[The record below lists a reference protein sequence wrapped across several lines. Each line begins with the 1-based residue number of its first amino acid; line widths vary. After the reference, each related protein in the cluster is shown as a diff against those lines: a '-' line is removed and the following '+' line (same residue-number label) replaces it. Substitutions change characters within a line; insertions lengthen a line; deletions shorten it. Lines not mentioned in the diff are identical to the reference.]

1 MRSTRHEPRV
11 RRHRLALVLGTV
23 AVCIAGVALVILLVS
38 GTSGL
43 VRLFTVPWL
52 KAESGNTYTPT
63 GALKR
68 FFEKLAE
75 KDKEE

>member
-1 MRSTRHEPRV
+1 V
-11 RRHRLALVLGTV
+11 RRHRLALVLGAV
-23 AVCIAGVALVILLVS
+23 AVCVAGVALVILLVA

-43 VRLFTVPWL
+43 LRLFTTPWL
-52 KAESGNTYTPT
+52 KAESGNRYTPT

-75 KDKEE
+75 KEEKE